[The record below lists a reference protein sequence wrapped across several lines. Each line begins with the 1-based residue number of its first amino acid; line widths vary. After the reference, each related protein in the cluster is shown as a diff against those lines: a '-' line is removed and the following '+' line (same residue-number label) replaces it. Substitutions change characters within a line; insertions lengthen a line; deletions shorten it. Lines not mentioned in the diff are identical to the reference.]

1 MHIGTST
8 HHTTF
13 IPLKRVVKPAT
24 LALAL
29 MLTATACTTSLATI
43 KSNPEYYAGE
53 PVSIQGT
60 LELKLPI
67 PFTSIGVYILD
78 DSTASMVIIGPA
90 DYQTGQNIKT
100 RAQVIGIS
108 KTDAVRTAK
117 NSVDQIADVL
127 VSSEIANPAQAR
139 KVASVVVKAVS
150 KISGPIA
157 GSYLLI
163 DSRL

>member
-1 MHIGTST
+1 MITDKRT
-8 HHTTF
+8 HHNPM
-13 IPLKRVVKPAT
+13 IPIKLTSA
-24 LALAL
+24 ALAL
-29 MLTATACTTSLATI
+29 ILTATACTTSLATI
-43 KSNPEYYAGE
+43 KNNPDRYTGE
-53 PVSIQGT
+53 PVNIQGN

-90 DYQTGQNIKT
+90 DYQTGQNINT

-117 NSVDQIADVL
+117 NSVAQIAEAL
-127 VSSEIANPAQAR
+127 VSREIAEPAQAR
-139 KVASVVVKAVS
+139 RVASVVVKAVS
-150 KISGPIA
+150 EISGPIA

>member
-1 MHIGTST
+1 MNTQKST
-8 HHTTF
+8 HHNTF
-13 IPLKRVVKPAT
+13 IPAT
-24 LALAL
+24 LSVKLTVATLAL

-43 KSNPEYYAGE
+43 KNNPEYYVGQ

-60 LELKLPI
+60 LDLKLPI

-78 DSTASMVIIGPA
+78 DSTASMVIIGPN
-90 DYQTGQNIKT
+90 DYQTGQNIRT

-108 KTDAVRTAK
+108 KTDAVQTAK
-117 NSVDQIADVL
+117 NSVDQIADAL
-127 VSSEIANPAQAR
+127 VSREIADPAQAR

-150 KISGPIA
+150 QISGPIA
-157 GSYLLI
+157 GSYLLV

>member
-1 MHIGTST
+1 MKANKCT
-8 HHTTF
+8 HHKSL
-13 IPLKRVVKPAT
+13 IPIRLT
-24 LALAL
+24 ILALAL
-29 MLTATACTTSLATI
+29 ILTATACTTSLATI
-43 KSNPEYYAGE
+43 KSNPDRYAGE
-53 PVSIQGT
+53 AVNIQGT

-90 DYQTGQNIKT
+90 DYQTGQTIST

-108 KTDAVRTAK
+108 KSDAVQTAK
-117 NSVDQIADVL
+117 NSVDQIAEAL
-127 VSSEIANPAQAR
+127 VSREIAEPAQAR

-157 GSYLLI
+157 GSYLLV